1 MRNLCVCI
9 CVVATASVAFAD
21 NRHGGGGQPH
31 AAPPQHGPPAVHINR
46 PAPAPHP
53 EGRPEARPQEARPAE
68 RHEAPPPARTEAP
81 RYFGEAHG
89 PAPRAE
95 RPHVETGEKWVGHES
110 GPEDRRYHL
119 VHPWPAGRFG
129 GAIGAGHLYRLS
141 RWDAD
146 GHRFWFNGFSWGI
159 AAWDWEYVDDW
170 DWANDQV
177 VIYEDPD
184 HQGWY
189 LAYNERLGTYVH
201 VQYDGQ

>member
-1 MRNLCVCI
+1 
-9 CVVATASVAFAD
+9 
-21 NRHGGGGQPH
+21 
-31 AAPPQHGPPAVHINR
+31 VHVNR
-46 PAPAPHP
+46 PPPMQHP
-53 EGRPEARPQEARPAE
+53 EGRPEARPAEHPPE
-68 RHEAPPPARTEAP
+68 RHEAPPAREAP

-95 RPHVETGEKWVGHES
+95 RPHVEPGEKWVGHES

-119 VHPWPAGRFG
+119 VHPWPAGRFT
-129 GAIGAGHLYRLS
+129 GAIGTGHLYRIN

-146 GHRFWFNGFSWGI
+146 RHRFWFNGFSWGI
-159 AAWDWEYVDDW
+159 AAWDWEYIDDW

-184 HQGWY
+184 HEGWY

-201 VQYDGQ
+201 VQFDGQ